1 MVNGKDIEIE
11 IINRIISKDYF
22 LISKVK
28 KKSSKKQE
36 MWEMNR
42 VVQKLRDVRHEDIPE
57 INNEKI
63 IRPVLE
69 GDKDMKEVDNGGYNV
84 HPVPLPNS
92 EIKERIRKRYED
104 CWLFNHKEMLLM
116 NDRKEMSEM

>member
-36 MWEMNR
+36 MCELETWSR
-42 VVQKLRDVRHEDIPE
+42 LEDK
-57 INNEKI
+57 NLLTLFDKG
-63 IRPVLE
+63 LE
-69 GDKDMKEVDNGGYNV
+69 TWTTAASK
-84 HPVPLPNS
+84 
-92 EIKERIRKRYED
+92 
-104 CWLFNHKEMLLM
+104 
-116 NDRKEMSEM
+116 

>member
-36 MWEMNR
+36 MCELETWSR
-42 VVQKLRDVRHEDIPE
+42 LEDK
-57 INNEKI
+57 N
-63 IRPVLE
+63 
-69 GDKDMKEVDNGGYNV
+69 
-84 HPVPLPNS
+84 
-92 EIKERIRKRYED
+92 
-104 CWLFNHKEMLLM
+104 LFNTSFNRIDISLRLM
-116 NDRKEMSEM
+116 GDYLKNF

>member
-42 VVQKLRDVRHEDIPE
+42 VVKAWTTR
-57 INNEKI
+57 
-63 IRPVLE
+63 
-69 GDKDMKEVDNGGYNV
+69 
-84 HPVPLPNS
+84 S
-92 EIKERIRKRYED
+92 
-104 CWLFNHKEMLLM
+104 
-116 NDRKEMSEM
+116 

>member
-42 VVQKLRDVRHEDIPE
+42 V
-57 INNEKI
+57 
-63 IRPVLE
+63 
-69 GDKDMKEVDNGGYNV
+69 GY
-84 HPVPLPNS
+84 PILS
-92 EIKERIRKRYED
+92 ISMI
-104 CWLFNHKEMLLM
+104 L
-116 NDRKEMSEM
+116 